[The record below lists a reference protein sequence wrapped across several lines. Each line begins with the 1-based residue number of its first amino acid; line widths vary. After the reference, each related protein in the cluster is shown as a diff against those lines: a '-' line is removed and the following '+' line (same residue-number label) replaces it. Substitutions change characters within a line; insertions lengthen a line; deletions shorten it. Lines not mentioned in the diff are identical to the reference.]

1 MGSEMCIRDR
11 ENGHL
16 WHFRYPVHNSE
27 EYLTIATTRPE
38 TMFGDSAVAVNP
50 TDSRYSKF
58 IGRFIDLP
66 LSNRKIPII
75 GDDYVD
81 KEFGSGCLKVT
92 PAHDFNDYEIG
103 KRHGLEL
110 INILTEDGTL
120 NSIVPPDFVGLD
132 RFEARKKIITELANK
147 GLLGETEPHQLM
159 VPRGDRSKTITTLLP
174 W

>member
-1 MGSEMCIRDR
+1 
-11 ENGHL
+11 
-16 WHFRYPVHNSE
+16 
-27 EYLTIATTRPE
+27 
-38 TMFGDSAVAVNP
+38 MFGDSAVAVNP

-81 KEFGSGCLKVT
+81 KNLGLDVKVT

-120 NSIVPPDFVGLD
+120 NSDA
-132 RFEARKKIITELANK
+132 ARLC
-147 GLLGETEPHQLM
+147 GP
-159 VPRGDRSKTITTLLP
+159 
-174 W
+174 